1 MLKLILTILSRLI
14 EFSKSVEESSSLGY
28 TMNSLSNSSALLRH
42 LYDIRTPEDK
52 EISQELEGIKEKL
65 SKRQSVSMEFVFF

>member
-1 MLKLILTILSRLI
+1 
-14 EFSKSVEESSSLGY
+14 
-28 TMNSLSNSSALLRH
+28 MNSLSNSSALLRH

-65 SKRQSVSMEFVFF
+65 SKRQSVSMEFVFFWIVDDEIRIKIKEKYGPLPNRPAPDF